1 MLACRAC
8 RVPLSAIAGCALCDP
23 VRQNLVVVGESEE
36 ERPSLPDL
44 GADMVRLLRDQ
55 MKRLKDLLKDDPDDP
70 ASVSRLLAA
79 GNTAAKVIGEV
90 RKLQDDGKKAIEAM
104 SFVERAE
111 LFIDWVTA
119 LPPAYRQSLIER
131 LQQWEKQN
139 AQPVPHVATLRGE
152 SDTAPAM
159 PASGSGGGTTS
170 AKSPA
175 EAMSATPKPGVPD
188 KGGNAN

>member
-55 MKRLKDLLKDDPDDP
+55 MKRLKDLLKEDPDDVR
-70 ASVSRLLAA
+70 AVSRLLAA

-111 LFIDWVTA
+111 LFIEWYAA
-119 LPPAYRQSLIER
+119 LAPAYRQSMRER
-131 LQQWEKQN
+131 MADHEVQV
-139 AQPVPHVATLRGE
+139 AAPVPA
-152 SDTAPAM
+152 
-159 PASGSGGGTTS
+159 
-170 AKSPA
+170 
-175 EAMSATPKPGVPD
+175 D
-188 KGGNAN
+188 KVLS